1 MSTPAPPLLD
11 VQHLCLSYDGVRDAV
26 KDVSFSV
33 AAGSIFALVGPNGA
47 GKTSTLRMLA
57 TLTEPGGGTLRVD
70 GLDVARDREGV
81 RRRVGYLPD
90 NFALY
95 DQMTPVDYL
104 DFFARCHGVPAPERA
119 RRADRLLEELDLTQK
134 RSSPIRALS
143 RGMRQRLGIAK
154 TLVHEPKVLLLDEP
168 ASALD
173 PAARGKLREVLAG
186 LKRRGLA
193 IVISSHILPDLAG
206 LADAVGIM
214 EGGRMIRAGAIDAI
228 ARSAQQAR
236 TVYCLDVGAHVDRA
250 ARVLDDFGPRLVRV
264 EHAPI
269 DGGARIEVEL
279 LGGDEAVADLV
290 EALVLRGVRLHR
302 VAPRESALEAVYR
315 ASASGAVA

>member
-250 ARVLDDFGPRLVRV
+250 ASVLDDFGPRLVRV